1 MESLENT
8 IEQDIAGTPDGVV
21 DNVTESGVIKPEP
34 TVEDVKSGGE
44 SGDVTNDT
52 TPENSD
58 DKEQVFDHT
67 YVSKLRKES
76 ARYRE
81 KAKRAEELE
90 KRLHAALVAKDGR
103 LADPGDLEFNPEHL
117 DDEGALAAAISE
129 LITHKPGLKAQQLRG
144 DVGAGTRGGRP
155 KPPMDLIS
163 IMKGMK

>member
-8 IEQDIAGTPDGVV
+8 IEQGIAGTPDEVV
-21 DNVTESGVIKPEP
+21 GNVTEPGVVKHEP
-34 TVEDVKSGGE
+34 AVEDVKSGGE
-44 SGDVTNDT
+44 GGDVTNDT

-117 DDEGALAAAISE
+117 DDDDALAAAISE
-129 LITHKPGLKAQQLRG
+129 LITRKPGLKAQQLRG
-144 DVGAGTRGGRP
+144 DVGAGNREAPKKPQNDLLSIIRG
-155 KPPMDLIS
+155 L
-163 IMKGMK
+163 